1 MGGARVRAFAPT
13 GYRSVPVDRSWTD
26 RLFTP
31 PENIFAVLLPQVQTW
46 DVERDARGRGIIII
60 SARPEFMDEEA
71 TPDFFKAMCRDF
83 IRVNGIWGPSSLESF
98 RYLAGGYY
106 QDLTGFAHNLG
117 VFHATPRSLS
127 MARIIYEADKPPAPL
142 KAVDDPKDT
151 RAWAASHFAGGRH
164 RILTQNILFLNRRC
178 FNIYFI
184 APLAGEDDISTLL
197 DANRKYMD
205 LMNAAADRP
214 DTLSPTEAPEP

>member
-1 MGGARVRAFAPT
+1 MGGARIRAFAPP
-13 GYRSVPVDRSWTD
+13 GYRSVPVDRNWTD

-46 DVERDARGRGIIII
+46 DVERDAHGRGIIII

-71 TPDFFKAMCRDF
+71 DPDFFQAMCRDF

-98 RYLAGGYY
+98 RRLGGYY

-117 VFHATPRSLS
+117 VFHATPHSLS
-127 MARIIYEADKPPAPL
+127 MARIIYEADKPPDPL
-142 KAVDDPKDT
+142 KAVDGPQDT
-151 RAWAASHFAGGRH
+151 RAWAADYFTGGRH
-164 RILTQNILFLNRRC
+164 RILTQNIIFLNRRC

-184 APLAGEDDISTLL
+184 APLAGEDDISALL

-205 LMNAAADRP
+205 LLAAAGLP
-214 DTLSPTEAPEP
+214 GTLFPPEDPES